1 MNKNHGPFLLT
12 ILQFVKLMIIVLV
25 GNVVGKLTL
34 LQMMVVIIDKMDA
47 QEDKCLTQME
57 LALIVK
63 IIMWSVK
70 MA

>member
-1 MNKNHGPFLLT
+1 
-12 ILQFVKLMIIVLV
+12 MIIVLV